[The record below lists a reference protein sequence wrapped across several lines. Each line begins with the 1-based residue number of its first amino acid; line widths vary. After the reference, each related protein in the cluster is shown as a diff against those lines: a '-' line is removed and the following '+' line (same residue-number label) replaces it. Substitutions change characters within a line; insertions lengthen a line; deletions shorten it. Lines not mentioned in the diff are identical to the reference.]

1 MAGTKRRQDEET
13 RTSKKRTASTSTSS
27 RAVTRQ
33 ATRRA
38 AAAPTNA
45 VLLTTELLESVLRN
59 LPTKD
64 LLLAQRV
71 SRKWCDLIRQSIV
84 LQQQLFMRP
93 RGADFAWHGQRGKV
107 TKITVDEYYKE
118 HGKGQYFL
126 SGSLNRLL
134 FEDCWKT
141 GLLDRINTNE
151 VLRFR
156 FKKPTLQFE
165 REDAPWR
172 KIFVTQ
178 PPAESIDVLVYL
190 EDGSYVELS
199 VENPTGVTAGEVM
212 DCLKSA
218 GRDGVNPVF
227 DSHQLMP
234 DMSEYPNDEVAGMAS
249 IGESEDEGSIGSGA
263 SEDDE

>member
-13 RTSKKRTASTSTSS
+13 RTSKASVEAYGVNVNIVKSSHTASYTTCSGCTYQCSTSDY
-27 RAVTRQ
+27 RAPGKCITKS
-33 ATRRA
+33 AHEGSA
-38 AAAPTNA
+38 ART
-45 VLLTTELLESVLRN
+45 ESV
-59 LPTKD
+59 PK
-64 LLLAQRV
+64 V
-71 SRKWCDLIRQSIV
+71 
-84 LQQQLFMRP
+84 LFMRP

-141 GLLDRINTNE
+141 GPLDRINTNE

-199 VENPTGVTAGEVM
+199 VENPTGVTAGDFM

-218 GRDGVNPVF
+218 GRDGVN
-227 DSHQLMP
+227 
-234 DMSEYPNDEVAGMAS
+234 
-249 IGESEDEGSIGSGA
+249 
-263 SEDDE
+263 